1 MSELGNPFL
10 KKNQYNLKEKQNQ
23 SQNAA
28 CEQKTA
34 SEKWKFDSNKKLG
47 LEWTIN
53 GLGKRLK
60 NLTQKTE

>member
-10 KKNQYNLKEKQNQ
+10 KKNQYNLKKKQNQ
-23 SQNAA
+23 NQNAA

-53 GLGKRLK
+53 SLGKRLK
-60 NLTQKTE
+60 KLTQKTE